1 MPRSSRHE
9 LEIIG
14 SVAEALN
21 SATSIEQALDRT
33 LALVTDLLGLQTGW
47 VWLVDPETGHI
58 YRAAARTLPP
68 YLQEP
73 ARMSGESWCWCIGEF
88 REGTLAPRN
97 VDVIQCSRL
106 QPAIRARQTEL
117 TRGLAHHAS
126 VPLSFQGKPL
136 GIMNITA
143 PAMRRLT
150 KAELRLL
157 DVIGLQVGIA
167 VERARLAEEEARRAR
182 ADERARLA
190 REIHD
195 TLAQG
200 LAALTLQI
208 ETALQHVGTQ
218 PARVRERLEKALA
231 TARASLDEARRSVTE
246 LRGAATAGKPLAA
259 AIGALAREMTSES
272 GIHVAFSEKGRC
284 TLESAAESE
293 LYRIA
298 QQALTNVRQHAK
310 AKNVELSLVCTRTH
324 VTLTVSDDGIGFDP
338 RRVSA
343 GHHGIAGMRERAAA
357 TGGGPRITSRRGAR
371 TPTTARVPAR
381 SRPLP
386 PGAYLG
392 EEG

>member
-1 MPRSSRHE
+1 MARTARHE

-21 SATSIEQALDRT
+21 SAPSIEEALDRT
-33 LALVTDLLGLQTGW
+33 LALVTDLLDLQTGW

-58 YRAAARTLPP
+58 YRAAARNLPP

-73 ARMSGESWCWCIGEF
+73 ARMSGESWCLCIGEF
-88 REGTLAPRN
+88 RDGTLSARN
-97 VDVIQCSRL
+97 IDIIQCSRL
-106 QPAIRARQTEL
+106 APVARRKEL
-117 TRGLAHHAS
+117 TRNLAHHAS

-231 TARASLDEARRSVTE
+231 TARTSLEEARHSVTE
-246 LRGAATAGKPLAA
+246 LRGSATSGKPLAA
-259 AIGALAREMTSES
+259 AINALAREMTSES

-310 AKNVELSLVCTRTH
+310 AKNVALSLVCTRTH
-324 VTLTVSDDGIGFDP
+324 VTLTVTDDGTGFDP

-357 TGGGPRITSRRGAR
+357 AGGVLHITSRRGAGTR
-371 TPTTARVPAR
+371 IVAKVPAR
-381 SRPLP
+381 
-386 PGAYLG
+386 
-392 EEG
+392 

>member
-21 SATSIEQALDRT
+21 SAPSIEEALDRT
-33 LALVTDLLGLQTGW
+33 LELVTDLLGLQTGW
-47 VWLVDPETGHI
+47 VWLVDPETGHM
-58 YRAAARTLPP
+58 YRAADRNLPP
-68 YLQEP
+68 YLEEP

-126 VPLSFQGKPL
+126 VPLTFQGKPL

-167 VERARLAEEEARRAR
+167 VERARLAEEETMRAR

-200 LAALTLQI
+200 LAALALQI
-208 ETALQHVGTQ
+208 ESGLQRSGRE
-218 PARVRERLEKALA
+218 PAGVRERLER
-231 TARASLDEARRSVTE
+231 ARAPARTSLDEARRSVTD
-246 LRGAATAGKPLAA
+246 LRGAATAGKPLAT
-259 AIGALAREMTSES
+259 AIGALVRELTAES
-272 GIHVAFSEKGRC
+272 GIPVTFFEDGECA
-284 TLESAAESE
+284 LDAAREGE
-293 LYRIA
+293 MFRIA
-298 QQALTNVRQHAK
+298 QQALTNARQHAHAK
-310 AKNVELSLVCTRTH
+310 AITVLLKATKQY
-324 VTLTVSDDGIGFDP
+324 VTLSVFDDGIGFDKHNIAP
-338 RRVSA
+338 
-343 GHHGIAGMRERAAA
+343 GHHGIAGMRERAEAM
-357 TGGGPRITSRRGAR
+357 GGTLRITTHPRKGTRL
-371 TPTTARVPAR
+371 TARVPAR
-381 SRPLP
+381 
-386 PGAYLG
+386 
-392 EEG
+392 

>member
-1 MPRSSRHE
+1 MPRTAQRE

-21 SATSIEQALDRT
+21 SAPSIEEALDRT

-58 YRAAARTLPP
+58 YRAAARNLPP

-73 ARMSGESWCWCIGEF
+73 KRMSGESWCLCIGEF
-88 REGTLAPRN
+88 REGTLAARN
-97 VDVIQCSRL
+97 IDVIQCSRL
-106 QPAIRARQTEL
+106 SPAAQRRDL

-143 PAMRRLT
+143 AAMRRLT

-167 VERARLAEEEARRAR
+167 VERARLAEEEAMRAR

-208 ETALQHVGTQ
+208 ETALQNVGTQ

-231 TARASLDEARRSVTE
+231 TARTNLDEARRSVTS
-246 LRGAATAGKPLAA
+246 LRGAATSGKPLASA
-259 AIGALAREMTSES
+259 LGALAREVMGES
-272 GIHVAFSEKGRC
+272 GIHVTFAERGEC
-284 TLESAAESE
+284 TLTAEREAE

-298 QQALTNVRQHAK
+298 QQALTNVRQHAS
-310 AKNVELSLVCTRTH
+310 AKNVTLSLVCTKTS
-324 VTLTVSDDGIGFDP
+324 VTLTIADDGIGFDP
-338 RRVSA
+338 RRIA
-343 GHHGIAGMRERAAA
+343 PARHGIEGMRERAEAA
-357 TGGGPRITSRRGAR
+357 GGAVRITSKRGEGTR
-371 TPTTARVPAR
+371 VVARVP
-381 SRPLP
+381 LP
-386 PGAYLG
+386 
-392 EEG
+392 

>member
-21 SATSIEQALDRT
+21 SAPSIEEALDRT
-33 LALVTDLLGLQTGW
+33 LELVTDLLGLQTGW
-47 VWLVDPETGHI
+47 VWLVDPETGHM
-58 YRAAARTLPP
+58 YRAAARNLPP

-106 QPAIRARQTEL
+106 QPAVRARQTEL

-126 VPLSFQGKPL
+126 VPLTFQGKPL

-167 VERARLAEEEARRAR
+167 VERARLAEEGAIRAR

-208 ETALQHVGTQ
+208 ETALQNVGKE

-231 TARASLDEARRSVTE
+231 TARTSLDEARRSVTD
-246 LRGAATAGKPLAA
+246 LRGSATAGKPLAS
-259 AIGALAREMTSES
+259 AIGALVRELTAES
-272 GIHVAFSEKGRC
+272 GIPVTFFADGEC
-284 TLESAAESE
+284 ALDAAREGE
-293 LYRIA
+293 MFRIA
-298 QQALTNVRQHAK
+298 QQALTNARQHAHAKDLTVLLK
-310 AKNVELSLVCTRTH
+310 ATKQY
-324 VTLTVSDDGIGFDP
+324 VTLSVFDDGIGFDKHNIAP
-338 RRVSA
+338 
-343 GHHGIAGMRERAAA
+343 GHHGIAGMRERAQAM
-357 TGGGPRITSRRGAR
+357 GGTLRITTHPRKGTRL
-371 TPTTARVPAR
+371 TARVPAR
-381 SRPLP
+381 
-386 PGAYLG
+386 
-392 EEG
+392 

>member
-21 SATSIEQALDRT
+21 SAPSIEEALDRT

-58 YRAAARTLPP
+58 YLASARNLPP

-106 QPAIRARQTEL
+106 QPAVRARQTEL

-126 VPLSFQGKPL
+126 VPLTFQGKPL

-150 KAELRLL
+150 KSELRLL
-157 DVIGLQVGIA
+157 DVIGFQVGIA
-167 VERARLAEEEARRAR
+167 VERACLAEEQTMRAR

-208 ETALQHVGTQ
+208 ETALQNVGKE
-218 PARVRERLEKALA
+218 PARVKERLEKALS
-231 TARASLDEARRSVTE
+231 TARASLDEARRSVTD
-246 LRGAATAGKPLAA
+246 LRGAVTAGKPLAA
-259 AIGALAREMTSES
+259 AISALARELTAES
-272 GIHVAFSEKGRC
+272 GIRVTFEAKGDCALDAVAEG
-284 TLESAAESE
+284 E

-298 QQALTNVRQHAK
+298 QQALRNARQHAH
-310 AKNVELSLVCTRTH
+310 AKNVSVSLACMKTH
-324 VTLTVSDDGIGFDP
+324 VTLTIADDGVGFDKKT
-338 RRVSA
+338 VAA
-343 GHHGIAGMRERAAA
+343 GHHGIAGMRERAEAA
-357 TGGGPRITSRRGAR
+357 GGTLRITTRRGEGTR
-371 TPTTARVPAR
+371 IVARVPAR
-381 SRPLP
+381 
-386 PGAYLG
+386 
-392 EEG
+392 

>member
-21 SATSIEQALDRT
+21 SAPSIEEALDRT
-33 LALVTDLLGLQTGW
+33 PAQ
-47 VWLVDPETGHI
+47 TGHI
-58 YRAAARTLPP
+58 YRAAARNLPP

-126 VPLSFQGKPL
+126 VPLTFQGKPL

-167 VERARLAEEEARRAR
+167 VERARLAEEQTMRAR

-208 ETALQHVGTQ
+208 ETALQHVGKE

-231 TARASLDEARRSVTE
+231 TARTSLDEARRSVTD
-246 LRGAATAGKPLAA
+246 LRGTVTAGKPLASA
-259 AIGALAREMTSES
+259 LGALARELTAES
-272 GIHVAFSEKGRC
+272 GIRVAFNSKGEC
-284 TLESAAESE
+284 ALDAAAEGE

-298 QQALTNVRQHAK
+298 QQALTNARQHAR
-310 AKNVELSLVCTRTH
+310 AKNVSVSLACTKTH
-324 VTLTVSDDGIGFDP
+324 VALTVVDDGDGFDL
-338 RRVSA
+338 RRIA
-343 GHHGIAGMRERAAA
+343 PGHHGIAGMRERAEAA
-357 TGGGPRITSRRGAR
+357 GGALRITTRSGKGTRVV
-371 TPTTARVPAR
+371 ARVPAQ
-381 SRPLP
+381 
-386 PGAYLG
+386 
-392 EEG
+392 

>member
-1 MPRSSRHE
+1 MTRTARHE
-9 LEIIG
+9 LEIMG

-21 SATSIEQALDRT
+21 SAPSIEEALDRT

-58 YRAAARTLPP
+58 YRAAARNLPP

-73 ARMSGESWCWCIGEF
+73 ARMSGESWCLCIGEF
-88 REGTLAPRN
+88 RDGTLAARN
-97 VDVIQCSRL
+97 IDIIQCSRL
-106 QPAIRARQTEL
+106 APVVRRKEL
-117 TRGLAHHAS
+117 TRNLAHHAS

-218 PARVRERLEKALA
+218 PARVGERLEKALA
-231 TARASLDEARRSVTE
+231 TARTSLDEARR
-246 LRGAATAGKPLAA
+246 
-259 AIGALAREMTSES
+259 
-272 GIHVAFSEKGRC
+272 
-284 TLESAAESE
+284 
-293 LYRIA
+293 
-298 QQALTNVRQHAK
+298 
-310 AKNVELSLVCTRTH
+310 
-324 VTLTVSDDGIGFDP
+324 
-338 RRVSA
+338 
-343 GHHGIAGMRERAAA
+343 
-357 TGGGPRITSRRGAR
+357 
-371 TPTTARVPAR
+371 
-381 SRPLP
+381 
-386 PGAYLG
+386 
-392 EEG
+392 

>member
-1 MPRSSRHE
+1 MPPSSRHE
-9 LEIIG
+9 REIIG

-21 SATSIEQALDRT
+21 SAPSIEESLDRT
-33 LALVTDLLGLQTGW
+33 LELVTDLLGLQTGW
-47 VWLVDPETGHI
+47 VWLVDPDTGHM
-58 YRAAARTLPP
+58 YRAAARSLPP
-68 YLQEP
+68 YLQES

-106 QPAIRARQTEL
+106 QPAVRARRTEL

-126 VPLSFQGKPL
+126 VPLTFQGKPL

-167 VERARLAEEEARRAR
+167 VERARLAEEGAMRAR

-208 ETALQHVGTQ
+208 GTALQNVGTE

-231 TARASLDEARRSVTE
+231 TTRGRLHEAPRSGAG
-246 LRGAATAGKPLAA
+246 LRCATTDREPQLSAL
-259 AIGALAREMTSES
+259 GALA
-272 GIHVAFSEKGRC
+272 
-284 TLESAAESE
+284 
-293 LYRIA
+293 
-298 QQALTNVRQHAK
+298 
-310 AKNVELSLVCTRTH
+310 
-324 VTLTVSDDGIGFDP
+324 
-338 RRVSA
+338 
-343 GHHGIAGMRERAAA
+343 
-357 TGGGPRITSRRGAR
+357 
-371 TPTTARVPAR
+371 
-381 SRPLP
+381 
-386 PGAYLG
+386 
-392 EEG
+392 